1 MKANQTF
8 RMPLI
13 EQTPPL
19 YEQPKTKSHIQPL
32 FPVPTIYEVLES
44 QQMELEYRDDIIKHL
59 SKLEELTRSDP
70 EMMDMQPE
78 LQWQMRPYLLDFLV
92 ESHLGLQLS
101 QETLFLAVN
110 IVDRYSSKRVVFRR
124 HYQLVGCSALWI
136 ASKYQDKK
144 NKVPTLEELKMICC
158 NMYEPHMFVQM
169 ELHILSTLDWSVG
182 HPTFDVYID
191 LCFGTIQ
198 QQDYEC
204 ATNVRNIALYLCE
217 NSMYSKELV
226 PLLPSIVAKAAF
238 KLGLY
243 FLTLGRMPCKAADDE
258 EAYCLNIMSRH
269 CFRPTVCLERK
280 YSRPEYSSAMLYI
293 QEFADYHQQLQEQK
307 HFQSSTSSMHTPTKP
322 TSAALPTQLAT
333 PAPTPTRSLSES
345 DSYKASKAA
354 AAAAAA
360 KSTDL
365 KTNPSSEDKPN
376 KKKAKKPSSLKLQ
389 PQAQPSLKRKR
400 EYDALTPPVS
410 PETDSDGGNVTS
422 DCEVSPSLAP
432 RKRRQTAYVFLEPVS
447 VASFQSDMGHD
458 TDEDE
463 DDGDNDLIEYQRL
476 RTMTTSVIEF
486 GITAASWKK
495 YVWIILR
502 LLLPSSLCFYYYC
515 H

>member
-1 MKANQTF
+1 MKVNQAF
-8 RMPLI
+8 CMPVN

-19 YEQPKTKSHIQPL
+19 YEQPKTKAHLQPL
-32 FPVPTIYEVLES
+32 FSAPTVYEALES
-44 QQMELEYRDDIIKHL
+44 QQVELEYRDDIIKHL
-59 SKLEELTRSDP
+59 SNLEELTRSDP
-70 EMMDMQPE
+70 ELMDMQPE

-144 NKVPTLEELKMICC
+144 NKVPTLEELKIICC
-158 NMYEPHMFVQM
+158 KMYEPHMFVQM

-198 QQDYEC
+198 QQDREC
-204 ATNVRNIALYLCE
+204 ASNVRNIALYLCE

-226 PLLPSIVAKAAF
+226 PLLPSVVAKAAF

-243 FLTLGRMPCKAADDE
+243 FLTLGRIPCKAADEE
-258 EAYCLNIMSRH
+258 EAYCLNIMSRY
-269 CFRPTVCLERK
+269 CFQPTVCLERK
-280 YSRPEYSSAMLYI
+280 YSRPEYSSAMQYI
-293 QEFADYHQQLQEQK
+293 QEFADYHQQLQQQK
-307 HFQSSTSSMHTPTKP
+307 HYQSSTSSMHTPTKP
-322 TSAALPTQLAT
+322 TSTAFPTQLAT

-345 DSYKASKAA
+345 ESYKASKAA
-354 AAAAAA
+354 TAA
-360 KSTDL
+360 KSSAL
-365 KTNPSSEDKPN
+365 KKNSSFEDKPN
-376 KKKAKKPSSLKLQ
+376 KKKAKKPSLLKLK
-389 PQAQPSLKRKR
+389 PQVQPSLKRKR

-410 PETDSDGGNVTS
+410 PDTDNDDCNVAS
-422 DCEVSPSLAP
+422 DCEASPSLAP

-447 VASFQSDMGHD
+447 VASFQSVMEHD

-463 DDGDNDLIEYQRL
+463 DDDDDDVIEYQRL
-476 RTMTTSVIEF
+476 RTMTTSVVEF
-486 GITAASWKK
+486 GITAAS
-495 YVWIILR
+495 
-502 LLLPSSLCFYYYC
+502 
-515 H
+515 

>member
-1 MKANQTF
+1 
-8 RMPLI
+8 MPLI

-354 AAAAAA
+354 AAAAA

-422 DCEVSPSLAP
+422 DCEASPSLAP

-447 VASFQSDMGHD
+447 VASFQSEMEHD

-486 GITAASWKK
+486 GITAAS
-495 YVWIILR
+495 
-502 LLLPSSLCFYYYC
+502 
-515 H
+515 